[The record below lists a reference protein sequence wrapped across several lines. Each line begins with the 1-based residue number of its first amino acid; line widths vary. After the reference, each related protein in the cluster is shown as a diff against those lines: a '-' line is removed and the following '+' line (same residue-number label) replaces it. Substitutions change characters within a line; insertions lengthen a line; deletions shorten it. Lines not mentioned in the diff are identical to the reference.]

1 LRFYLAPPL
10 LAKKDKDGHLI
21 KKAYGPGMMKLFG
34 VLASLR
40 FLRGTWFDPFGHTN
54 ERKTERALIDQYR
67 QDVEQLLAQLDQDN
81 LNIAVELAALPED
94 IRGYGHVKE
103 ASIERASA
111 RRKTL
116 LEAVTQ
122 SGVQAKTSYYA

>member
-1 LRFYLAPPL
+1 LAPPL

-54 ERKTERALIDQYR
+54 ERKTERALIDQYC
-67 QDVEQLLAQLDQDN
+67 QDVERMLANLNKDN
-81 LNIAVELAALPED
+81 LSVAVELASLPDD

-103 ASIERASA
+103 AAIERASA

-116 LEAVTQ
+116 LEAAAQ
-122 SGVQAKTSYYA
+122 SGERAKTSYYA